1 MEEQHLYKELYYR
14 LFNAI
19 TDSLRMM
26 EQQNFGMAIK
36 RLKKA
41 QYDAEEAYIS
51 AGDSPKTTT

>member
-1 MEEQHLYKELYYR
+1 MEEQNLYKELYYQ

-51 AGDSPKTTT
+51 AEDSPKTTT

>member
-1 MEEQHLYKELYYR
+1 MAEQNLYKELYYR

-26 EQQNFGMAIK
+26 KQQIFGMAIK

-51 AGDSPKTTT
+51 AEDSPKTTT

>member
-1 MEEQHLYKELYYR
+1 MEEQNLYKELYYR

-26 EQQNFGMAIK
+26 EQQNLGMAIK

-51 AGDSPKTTT
+51 A